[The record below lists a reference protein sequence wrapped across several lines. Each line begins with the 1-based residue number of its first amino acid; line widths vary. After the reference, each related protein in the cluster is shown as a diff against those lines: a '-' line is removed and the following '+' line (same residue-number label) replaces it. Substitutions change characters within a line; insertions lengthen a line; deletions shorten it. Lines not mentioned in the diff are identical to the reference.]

1 MKLKGSS
8 YSEEVRAR
16 LAAVPAPDYPQ
27 AVLEINRWMVRRG
40 LPAAAL
46 AELAGLGRSTVNQ
59 WCQGLYPKFHQG
71 TDVSLLTARLWEAM
85 LAHPA
90 PAPAGPPERFLAT
103 HNAEEIRRALTTC
116 LRQHACAVVH
126 GAPAEEKTFSVK
138 CLVAEHQAAG
148 RDDLLYVYAPADPSP
163 LGMLQRICAAAGTA
177 LRSNLRFA
185 LIQSLIENFRQR
197 ERMPTL
203 IVDEA
208 QHLLRAPFDAL
219 ETIRE
224 LRDLT
229 GNDLAE
235 RRQDSY
241 GCGLLLIGSHELYAQ
256 FERNKFLLG
265 QWRDRIQIKRQLTGM
280 DETEALEIAAREL
293 GNGRPAR
300 LGEELKREILRAAR
314 EVDPHTLACG
324 KCRKA
329 LNAGEACS
337 CGGQAK
343 PCVFHSPRKLS
354 IWIDRA
360 REKRAAQRGAA

>member
-1 MKLKGSS
+1 MKPKGSV

-16 LAAVPAPDYPQ
+16 LAAVRAPEYAQ
-27 AVLEINRWMVRRG
+27 ALVEISRWMVRRG
-40 LPAAAL
+40 LSAQAL
-46 AELAGLGRSTVNQ
+46 ADLAGLGRSTVNQ
-59 WCQGLYPKFHQG
+59 FLQGAYPRFHPSV
-71 TDVSLLTARLWEAM
+71 DVSLLTARLYGAM
-85 LAHPA
+85 RAHPA
-90 PAPAGPPERFLAT
+90 PAPAGPPARFLGT
-103 HNAEEIRRALTTC
+103 RNAGEIHRALNAC
-116 LRQHACAVVH
+116 LRQHACAVIH
-126 GAPAEEKTFSVK
+126 GAPAEEKTFTVR
-138 CLVAEHQAAG
+138 CVIAEHQAAG
-148 RDDLLYVYAPADPSP
+148 RDDLLYVYAPPDPSP
-163 LGMLQRICAAAGTA
+163 LGMLQRICAAAGTTV
-177 LRSNLRFA
+177 RSNQKYPLT
-185 LIQSLIENFRQR
+185 QSLLENFRQR
-197 ERMPTL
+197 PRMPVV

-224 LRDLT
+224 LRDLS

-241 GCGLLLIGSHELYAQ
+241 GCGLLLIGSHVLYAQ

-265 QWRDRIQIKRQLTGM
+265 QWRDRIQIKTQLTGM
-280 DETEALEIAAREL
+280 DEAEALEIAAREL

-300 LGEELKREILRAAR
+300 LGEGLKHEILRASR

-324 KCRKA
+324 KCRKP
-329 LNAGEACS
+329 LEAGEACS

-360 REKRAAQRGAA
+360 REKRAAQKGAA